1 MPNNRFF
8 HLLSLHPKYMFMK
21 KNLLHF
27 HQSAN
32 PKATGEGLVHRS
44 HHRRSHHLMGSGG
57 AYHDFIPIDKHPVPI
72 RGSDPLAGMGMSH
85 KFRRPAPLKF
95 KL

>member
-8 HLLSLHPKYMFMK
+8 HLLSLHPKYTFMK

-44 HHRRSHHLMGSGG
+44 HHRRSHHSLAGRGWISDPGDTGGQESNHHRIGSGSMG
-57 AYHDFIPIDKHPVPI
+57 HKH
-72 RGSDPLAGMGMSH
+72 
-85 KFRRPAPLKF
+85 RRPAPLKF